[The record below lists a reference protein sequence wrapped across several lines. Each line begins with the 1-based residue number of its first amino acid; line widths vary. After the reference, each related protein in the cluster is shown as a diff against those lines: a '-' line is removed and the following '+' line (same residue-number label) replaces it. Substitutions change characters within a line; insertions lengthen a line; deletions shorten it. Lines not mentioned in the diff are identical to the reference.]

1 MASKKLNVTV
11 GDVLSLDPGTAV
23 SGVSLWRDG
32 NLIATA
38 ALTSPDGYNS
48 TVSGRLKGMVSQLE
62 QFLVSHDA
70 NVHIVIC
77 ENPPHTL
84 LKAVIGAMLIATRVD
99 SMFSDSH
106 TVAVMSWKAWARARG
121 AGGPFKDIKGV
132 KALKATG
139 FKVPQGIGDDEAD
152 SILVYLAYRDR
163 ETK

>member
-1 MASKKLNVTV
+1 MAGKKLDVTV

-32 NLIATA
+32 SLVATA
-38 ALTSPDGYNS
+38 ALKSPNGYTS
-48 TVSGRLKGMVSQLE
+48 TVSGRLKGIVHQLN
-62 QFLVSHDA
+62 LLLDAHDA
-70 NVHIVIC
+70 KVHIVIC

-84 LKAVIGAMLIATRVD
+84 LKAVIGAMLVSPRVD
-99 SMFSDSH
+99 SMFSDAH

-139 FKVPQGIGDDEAD
+139 FPVPQGIGDDEAD

-163 ETK
+163 EKK